1 MPEADRLHGCARHF
15 DGWLR
20 LLGGQYR
27 PRTPVLRLAKA
38 PQYPK
43 YLNRTHSQSPLYL
56 VGAVLLAN
64 RYKDGWLHGNLCQ
77 MPSLDP

>member
-1 MPEADRLHGCARHF
+1 MLEADRLPCCARHF
-15 DGWLR
+15 DGLLR

-38 PQYPK
+38 PQCPK
-43 YLNRTHSQSPLYL
+43 YLSRTHSQLPLYL
-56 VGAVLLAN
+56 AGAVLSAN
-64 RYKDGWLHGNLCQ
+64 QYKDGWLHGNLCQ